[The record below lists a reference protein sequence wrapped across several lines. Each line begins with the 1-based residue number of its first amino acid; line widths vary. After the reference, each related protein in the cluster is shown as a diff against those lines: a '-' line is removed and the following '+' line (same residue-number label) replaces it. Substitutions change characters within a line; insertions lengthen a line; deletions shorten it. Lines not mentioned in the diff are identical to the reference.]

1 MKDEIQTHRIVGQ
14 AGIKNINVLLVG
26 EVSSGKSSFFNT
38 VESVF
43 VGYVRARADTGIDE
57 RSITKKVW
65 PHFLTQFCFAMGQ

>member
-1 MKDEIQTHRIVGQ
+1 MKAEIETHRIVGE

-43 VGYVRARADTGIDE
+43 AGHVRTRADTGTDDT
-57 RSITKKVW
+57 SLTKKVRL
-65 PHFLTQFCFAMGQ
+65 HFLTQLCFVMT